1 LPSEEQIGRNWF
13 GPKLQRREN
22 PANKGSMEKKR
33 VMFKKGYWKKE
44 KDKGYRCLYKIKSA
58 TKTKRCAYT

>member
-44 KDKGYRCLYKIKSA
+44 KDKGY
-58 TKTKRCAYT
+58 

>member
-1 LPSEEQIGRNWF
+1 MYQTCEIFCCKLDQTVLPSEEQIGRNWF

-44 KDKGYRCLYKIKSA
+44 KDKGY
-58 TKTKRCAYT
+58 